1 MTEVQTF
8 SSNFRLNMPG
18 IIDSPWRSPRG
29 QSSKISWS
37 LETSRDTFPTSDLG
51 GTTTTPDLARKS
63 LSWKWA
69 KESPMSLLNK
79 SLTGFQRCLKIS
91 PLPCQKTSNS
101 LPTLNLGCWTLFTLM
116 HSLKDSTVGQVCSL
130 FLNFYLLIFDLF
142 VSYILTSR
150 VNTKSVT
157 LRDTLRNW
165 MIFSPKAVLKRPKC
179 VLSKS
184 RDSVLRL

>member
-18 IIDSPWRSPRG
+18 IVDSPWRSPRG
-29 QSSKISWS
+29 PSSKISWS
-37 LETSRDTFPTSDLG
+37 LETLRDTFPTSDLG

-79 SLTGFQRCLKIS
+79 LSTGFQRCSMIS

-101 LPTLNLGCWTLFTLM
+101 LPTLNLGCWTLFTPM

-142 VSYILTSR
+142 VSYIPTSR
-150 VNTKSVT
+150 VDSKIVSLKS
-157 LRDTLRNW
+157 N
-165 MIFSPKAVLKRPKC
+165 MIL
-179 VLSKS
+179 
-184 RDSVLRL
+184 